1 MRSSVLS
8 GIFFLAA
15 TTQGVTVWQQR
26 NVSFDV
32 PDSTLGLFKTNFT
45 SKAEALANLTSVLG
59 SSKIAQN
66 GDVRYG
72 ETIARVWTQQRK
84 TWPERIVY
92 PESASDVSVLM
103 QFYSAA
109 HSLWGDDGFA
119 IMGGGH
125 ADHGGAQSPSV
136 IVDLSPLS
144 TTEFVTGSSDI
155 STSNSS
161 YPVLKIGGG
170 ADAGDVYN
178 DLDGTGWAFL
188 GPRAASIGIGGF
200 LLGGGIAFQTNRYGA
215 AVDNVVGL
223 EVVLLNGTIVYANPV
238 SHLGTTNLVFSSTS
252 CLRIDVAWQ
261 IREISKSEG

>member
-1 MRSSVLS
+1 MRSLVLA
-8 GIFFLAA
+8 GLFFLAA

-26 NVSFDV
+26 NVTFDV
-32 PDSTLGLFKTNFT
+32 PDATLGLGLFQTNFT
-45 SKAEALANLTSVLG
+45 TKAEALSNLTAVLG
-59 SSKIAQN
+59 SSKVAQD

-109 HSLWGDDGFA
+109 YSLWGHEGFA

-136 IVDLSPLS
+136 IVDLSPLRS
-144 TTEFVTGSSDI
+144 TEFVTGASDI
-155 STSNSS
+155 LTTSNSTSSS

-188 GPRAASIGIGGF
+188 GPRAASIGVGGF

-223 EVVLLNGTIVYANPV
+223 EVVLLDGTIVYANPV
-238 SHLGTTNLVFSSTS
+238 RPVHKPSFS
-252 CLRIDVAWQ
+252 LFVATGMA
-261 IREISKSEG
+261 IL